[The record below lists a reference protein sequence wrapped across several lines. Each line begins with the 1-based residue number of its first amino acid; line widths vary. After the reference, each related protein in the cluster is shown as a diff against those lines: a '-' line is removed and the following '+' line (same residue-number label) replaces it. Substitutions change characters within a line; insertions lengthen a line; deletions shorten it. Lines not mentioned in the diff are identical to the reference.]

1 MKLGKKRETGFTIIE
16 LMIVVV
22 IISVLGAVAL
32 PAYQDYIL
40 RSRLA
45 EAYANLGEMSAKL
58 EQFYQDN
65 RTYAGACTVSGTVAN
80 LPTAANA
87 KHFDFTCPTL
97 TATGFTVQA
106 AGKAGTNTAGFTFTI
121 DQTGLKQTTAVPA
134 GTGYSTS
141 TGANGCWVRRKGT
154 GATRMLTSRKRGFT
168 LIELLLVIAVM
179 GDPAGGRPAA
189 VQHLDAEPAHPRGGR
204 VGAERPADR
213 ARHGDRAEHPGD
225 AGIPAERA

>member
-1 MKLGKKRETGFTIIE
+1 MKLGKNREAGFTIIE

-45 EAYANLGEMSAKL
+45 EAYANLGGMATKL

-65 RTYAGACTVSGTVAN
+65 RTYVGACTVSGTVAN
-80 LPTAANA
+80 LPANP

-106 AGKAGTNTAGFTFTI
+106 AGQAGQNVAGFTFTI
-121 DQTGLKQTTAVPA
+121 DNTGLKQTTAVPA
-134 GTGYSTS
+134 GSGFSTS
-141 TGANGCWVRRKGT
+141 TGATGCWVRRKGT
-154 GATRMLTSRKRGFT
+154 GAT
-168 LIELLLVIAVM
+168 AC
-179 GDPAGGRPAA
+179 
-189 VQHLDAEPAHPRGGR
+189 
-204 VGAERPADR
+204 
-213 ARHGDRAEHPGD
+213 
-225 AGIPAERA
+225 